1 MGGPF
6 CCLQL
11 LRGAFIKDESPRP
24 QRSTVANFNARGGHL
39 LHPPLNLH
47 VPRTKVVAAL
57 TFNHTN
63 RKHMKPFT
71 VCFTALALLL
81 SCTKAFSQQPEQTV
95 NNGAYV
101 KEETFTKAVI
111 PYPHLREADVM
122 YAKRVWQVMDL
133 REKMNHPYYFP
144 IDKIADR
151 KSLFDVIRH
160 GLLVEN
166 SLSAYGLGP
175 TDDDDEFR
183 YMMSRNEL
191 DSLLNPVVT
200 HYSQHLETGEMRPVR
215 NITPIQS
222 ADITQYKIKEDWIFD
237 KQRSQRVVRIIGIAP
252 MMEAFNDDGEK
263 IGYKTLF
270 WLYFPECRYVFA
282 NWEAFN
288 FHSDSQRRSFE
299 DLFQKRLFSS
309 YVVKESNVYDRSI
322 AGYTRGVQAL
332 LESERIKQDLFEFE
346 HDLWHY

>member
-1 MGGPF
+1 MKTP
-6 CCLQL
+6 LVSIA
-11 LRGAFIKDESPRP
+11 AF
-24 QRSTVANFNARGGHL
+24 
-39 LHPPLNLH
+39 
-47 VPRTKVVAAL
+47 
-57 TFNHTN
+57 
-63 RKHMKPFT
+63 
-71 VCFTALALLL
+71 LLL
-81 SCTKAFSQQPEQTV
+81 LTCTSADAQQEQTV

-101 KEETFTKAVI
+101 KEENFTKAVI
-111 PYPHLREADVM
+111 PYPHLREADVLW
-122 YAKRVWQVMDL
+122 AKRVWQVMDM

-144 IDKIADR
+144 TEEIADR

-160 GLLVEN
+160 GLMVDH

-183 YMMSRNEL
+183 YLMSRNAL

-200 HYSQHLETGEMRPVR
+200 SYVEHLDTGERVPVK
-215 NITPIQS
+215 NVTPIQG

-237 KQRSQRVVRIIGIAP
+237 KQLSQRYVRIIGIAP

-288 FHSDSQRRSFE
+288 FHNDAQRRTFE
-299 DLFQKRLFSS
+299 DLFQKRQFSS
-309 YVVKESNVYDRSI
+309 YVVKEANVYDRSI
-322 AGYTRGVQAL
+322 AGYARGVQAL
-332 LESERIKQDLFEFE
+332 LESERIKTELFEFE